1 MLPTQNSLNQP
12 IRYNTRRSI
21 SPSIRD
27 RAEDVNSVVEDH
39 GDDGETE
46 EGYNLN
52 VLDHA
57 RNSETNMQN
66 NARVNEGPVYKYRA
80 LESLTKNMGEITD
93 VDYFVVCPYSVNTEG
108 GAPFLQFGLM
118 NDGVSLNFIKLPW
131 TESSIDMGKLNNF
144 QGHLVQNRTLYVFF
158 DYRQDNA
165 RIFSFMFPVE
175 TFVLADEIVNHRMVY
190 RTAISIDVLDFFT
203 RNEQFLY
210 LEHPKG
216 KVYETP
222 VAAYRGTYGENVNF
236 MSMFGVP
243 CSQSDAIMGPY
254 YYFTDHI
261 NAMKQGIVP
270 TSDQIANEHFK
281 KYLTADNKYR
291 NGSVMR
297 FALFLGITKVV
308 LNRPSDTI
316 DESQMKQ
323 QLLENADTSSMA
335 RSTMRISDHDGSW
348 TSQYDSAYIGKIDLD
363 DGCKYMNAPMWVI
376 KDYSQ
381 QVFLTSHRI
390 DRQKS
395 LFL

>member
-39 GDDGETE
+39 SDDDDDKKYYFDIRDQIDT
-46 EGYNLN
+46 N
-52 VLDHA
+52 D
-57 RNSETNMQN
+57 TNMHN
-66 NARVNEGPVYKYRA
+66 NTRSTEGPVYKYRA
-80 LESLTKNMGEITD
+80 LESLTKNMGEIRD
-93 VDYFVVCPYSVNTEG
+93 VDYFVVCPYRVNTEG
-108 GAPFLQFGLM
+108 GAPFLQFGLV
-118 NDGVSLNFIKLPW
+118 NDGVSLSFIKLPW
-131 TESSIDMGKLNNF
+131 TESSIDMDKLSHL

-158 DYRQDNA
+158 DYHPDNA
-165 RIFSFMFPVE
+165 RIFSFIFPVE
-175 TFVLADEIVNHRMVY
+175 TFVLADEIMNHRMVY

-210 LEHPKG
+210 LEHPRG
-216 KVYETP
+216 KVYENP
-222 VAAYRGTYGENVNF
+222 VAAYRGTYVENINF
-236 MSMFGVP
+236 MSIFGVP

-270 TSDQIANEHFK
+270 TSDQLANRHFK

-291 NGSVMR
+291 NGSVLR
-297 FALFLGITKVV
+297 FALFLGITKVI

-316 DESQMKQ
+316 DESRMKQ

-335 RSTMRISDHDGSW
+335 RSTMRMSDHDGNW
-348 TSQYDSAYIGKIDLD
+348 TSQYDSVYVGKIDLD
-363 DGCKYMNAPMWVI
+363 DGCKYMNAPLWIV
-376 KDYSQ
+376 KEYSQ
-381 QVFLTSHRI
+381 QVFLSAHSI
-390 DRQKS
+390 DRQIS